1 VYIICYAFVCR
12 GRTLLL
18 RQVLERLAS
27 GDISLDEAERVIKML
42 AVEEVGDLARLDIGR
57 EIRHGIPEV
66 VIAEGKKPSDVAKI
80 ASKAIAQKGRVII
93 SRVSEKHIR
102 ALKPVIA
109 KGEFLYESLPGGTV
123 VIKRRYFSP
132 SDTGGRVG
140 IVTAGT
146 SDIPIAEEAKV
157 MASEMGCGVTTAYD
171 VGAAGIHRLFPALSE
186 MITADVDVIIVV
198 AGREGALPTLMAGM
212 VDVPLI
218 AVPASYGYGL
228 GGKGVGALMAMLQ
241 SCSLGLAVVN
251 IDGGIPAGAVAAL
264 IANRAARFRAGDVDD
279 RGK

>member
-1 VYIICYAFVCR
+1 VGSR
-12 GRTLLL
+12 RLPLL
-18 RQVLERLAS
+18 REVLEKLAS
-27 GDISLDEAERVIKML
+27 GDISLDEAEKTLKLL

-66 VIAEGKKPSDVAKI
+66 IIAEGKSPPDVAEI
-80 ASKAIAQKGRVII
+80 AAKALAQKMRVII
-93 SRVSEKHIR
+93 SRATEKHMK
-102 ALKPVIA
+102 ALKPVITE
-109 KGEFLYESLPGGTV
+109 GEFLHESKPGGTE
-123 VIKRRYFSP
+123 VIKSRDFSP
-132 SDTGGRVG
+132 RATGGRVG

-146 SDIPIAEEAKV
+146 SDIPVAEEAKV
-157 MASEMGCGVTTAYD
+157 MALEMGCEVTTAYD
-171 VGAAGIHRLFPALSE
+171 VGAAGVHRLFPPLKK
-186 MITADVDVIIVV
+186 MIIADVDVIVVV
-198 AGREGALPTLMAGM
+198 AGREGALPTLLAGM

-218 AVPASYGYGL
+218 AVPTSFGYGL

-264 IANRAARFRAGDVDD
+264 IANRAARFRASAGDN

>member
-1 VYIICYAFVCR
+1 M
-12 GRTLLL
+12 L
-18 RQVLERLAS
+18 REVLEKLAN
-27 GDISLDEAERVIKML
+27 GEISLDEAERALKML

-66 VIAEGKKPSDVAKI
+66 VIAEGKTPADVAEI
-80 ASKAIAQKGRVII
+80 ASKVLAQKGRVII
-93 SRVSEKHIR
+93 SRVSEKHMM
-102 ALKPVIA
+102 ALKPVITR
-109 KGEFLYESLPGGTV
+109 GEFRQDRWPGGTV
-123 VIKRRYFSP
+123 VVKSMDFST
-132 SDTGGRVG
+132 SATGGRVG

-146 SDIPIAEEAKV
+146 SDIPVAEEARV
-157 MASEMGCGVTTAYD
+157 MALEMGCEVATAYD

-186 MITADVDVIIVV
+186 MITADVDVIVV
-198 AGREGALPTLMAGM
+198 IAGREGALPTLLAGM

-218 AVPASYGYGL
+218 AVPTSYGYGL

-241 SCSLGLAVVN
+241 SCSLGLAIVN

-264 IANRAARFRAGDVDD
+264 IANRAARFRASNVEN

>member
-1 VYIICYAFVCR
+1 
-12 GRTLLL
+12 LL
-18 RQVLERLAS
+18 REVLEKLAS
-27 GDISLDEAERVIKML
+27 GDISLDEAERALKML
-42 AVEEVGDLARLDIGR
+42 AVEEVGDLARLDVGR

-66 VIAEGKKPSDVAKI
+66 VIAEGKTPVDVAEI
-80 ASKAIAQKGRVII
+80 ASKALAQKGRVII
-93 SRVSEKHIR
+93 SRISEKHMK
-102 ALKPVIA
+102 ALKPVI
-109 KGEFLYESLPGGTV
+109 KDGEFLHERRPGGTV
-123 VIKRRYFSP
+123 VIKSTDFSP

-146 SDIPIAEEAKV
+146 SDIPVAEEAKV
-157 MASEMGCGVTTAYD
+157 MALEMGCEVTSAYD
-171 VGAAGIHRLFPALSE
+171 VGVAGIHRLFPALSE
-186 MITADVDVIIVV
+186 MITADVDVIVVV
-198 AGREGALPTLMAGM
+198 AGREGALPTLLAGM

-218 AVPASYGYGL
+218 AVPTSYGYGL

-264 IANRAARFRAGDVDD
+264 MANRAARYRASSVEN